1 MDRLTSM
8 DVFAKVVAGGSFS
21 GAARQARLSPAVVS
35 KHIQALENW
44 LGVRLLN
51 RSTRRVAL
59 TEAGEAFHARCTRIL
74 AEISDA
80 TGAAGELQTTPRGR
94 LRVSAPGFFGVQ
106 QITPAIVEYMAGNP
120 GVTVVLDLNDR
131 YVDILGEGYDLAII
145 VGHLPDSTLTA
156 RRLAP
161 IRFVTCASKDYL
173 ARRGVPQHP
182 KDLSHHQCLQYTGF
196 HWSTD
201 EWRFVAPD
209 GAPIAVQVPAQFAS
223 ATAALRAAALQ
234 GAGVLQCPTYT
245 VGDDLDAGRL
255 VPILTQYLV
264 PEFSAYAVH
273 AQGQHVPA
281 KLRGFIDLLA
291 ARFGPNPS
299 WDRWRQRAAQ
309 PA

>member
-59 TEAGEAFHARCTRIL
+59 TEAGEAFHARCMRIL
-74 AEISDA
+74 AEINDA
-80 TGAAGELQTTPRGR
+80 TGAAGELQTTARGR
-94 LRVSAPGFFGVQ
+94 LRVSAPGLFGIQ
-106 QITPAIVEYMAGNP
+106 QVTPAIVDYMAGNP
-120 GVTVVLDLNDR
+120 EVTVALDLNDR
-131 YVDILGEGYDLAII
+131 YVDILGEGYDLAVI

-161 IRFVTCASKDYL
+161 VRFVTCASPDYL
-173 ARRGVPQHP
+173 ARCGVPQHP
-182 KDLSHHQCLQYTGF
+182 EDLRRHACLQYTGF
-196 HWSTD
+196 LWTMH

-209 GAPIAVQVPAQFAS
+209 GVPIVVQVPVQFAS
-223 ATAALRAAALQ
+223 ATAALRVAVLQ
-234 GAGVLQCPTYT
+234 GAGVLQCPTYA
-245 VGDDLDAGRL
+245 VGEDLEAGRL
-255 VPILTQYLV
+255 VPILTEYLI

-291 ARFGPNPS
+291 ARLGPNPS
-299 WDRWRQRAAQ
+299 WDRWRQRAGS
-309 PA
+309 

>member
-51 RSTRRVAL
+51 RSTRRIAL

-74 AEISDA
+74 AEINDA
-80 TGAAGELQTTPRGR
+80 TGAAGELQTTARGK
-94 LRVSAPGFFGVQ
+94 LRVSAPGFFGAQ
-106 QITPAIVEYMAGNP
+106 QVTPAIVDYMAGNP
-120 GVTVVLDLNDR
+120 DVTVVLDLNDR
-131 YVDILGEGYDLAII
+131 YVDVLGEGYDLAII

-161 IRFVTCASKDYL
+161 IRFVTCASPDYL
-173 ARRGVPQHP
+173 ARRGVPRHP
-182 KDLSHHQCLQYTGF
+182 EDLRHHGCLQYTGF
-196 HWSTD
+196 LWTMG

-209 GAPIAVQVPAQFAS
+209 GAPIAIQVPVQFAS
-223 ATAALRAAALQ
+223 ATAALRTAALQ
-234 GAGVLQCPTYT
+234 GAGVMQCPTY
-245 VGDDLDAGRL
+245 VAGEDIDAGRL
-255 VPILTQYLV
+255 VPILTEYLV

-273 AQGQHVPA
+273 AQGQHAPA

-299 WDRWRQRAAQ
+299 WDRWRQRAGQ